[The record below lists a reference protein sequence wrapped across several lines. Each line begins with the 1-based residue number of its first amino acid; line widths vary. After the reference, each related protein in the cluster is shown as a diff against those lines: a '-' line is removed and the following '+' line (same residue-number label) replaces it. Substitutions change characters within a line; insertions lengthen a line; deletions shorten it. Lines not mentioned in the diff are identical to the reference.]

1 MDMKLLK
8 QYILLFFSY
17 LGTKLKF
24 SLKDFISQKNDP
36 LNWVLNIHYQIS
48 HSRMFWLRLPMS
60 ITSDTEVILSAIYIE
75 IVHELHLITNDN
87 CLITIKLSYSFIII
101 HGRYIAYTYN

>member
-8 QYILLFFSY
+8 QYILLFFSC
-17 LGTKLKF
+17 LRTKLKF
-24 SLKDFISQKNDP
+24 ILKDFISQKNDP

-60 ITSDTEVILSAIYIE
+60 ITSDTEVILRAIYIE
-75 IVHELHLITNDN
+75 IIHELHLITNDN
-87 CLITIKLSYSFIII
+87 CLIHLLLSMADISFIHII
-101 HGRYIAYTYN
+101 NF